1 MSLGRLNLGPA
12 VWRVVD
18 IPDALLLEKFLS
30 LFGHEHPLLL
40 VQTHQTTRHI
50 SYSGP
55 MVELTEALTSLPSG
69 GQCIMSGQTYQ
80 RAFPQLQGLAE
91 DPFRKVEAG
100 PQLQPS
106 EETLLCRVPSLSGH

>member
-1 MSLGRLNLGPA
+1 MKGFKL
-12 VWRVVD
+12 
-18 IPDALLLEKFLS
+18 
-30 LFGHEHPLLL
+30 PLLT

-80 RAFPQLQGLAE
+80 RAFPQLQALAE
-91 DPFRKVEAG
+91 DRMQKVQPFLWKQG
-100 PQLQPS
+100 
-106 EETLLCRVPSLSGH
+106 